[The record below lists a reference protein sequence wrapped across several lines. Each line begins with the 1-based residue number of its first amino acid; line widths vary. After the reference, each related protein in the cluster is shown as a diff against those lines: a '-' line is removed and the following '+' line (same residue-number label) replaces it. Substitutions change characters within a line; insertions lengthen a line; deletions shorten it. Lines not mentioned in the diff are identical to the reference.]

1 MQMVRILTTGGAG
14 FIGCHL
20 LKKLLVKKIGKIVVV
35 DNMSNANLLFN
46 DYVSANASETTF
58 SFYNEDIRNG
68 EAISDIIKT
77 EKIDTCIHLAAIVS
91 VLDSIT
97 NPKYALDVN
106 INGTSNVLEAC
117 SKAKVKNFVFLSSCA
132 AYGRDTK
139 LPLSEDQP
147 LEPLSPYG
155 ASKAAGEALV
165 SAYLRSKK
173 IHSGISL
180 RIFNVYGENQNP
192 LYAGAITRFI
202 ERLSKGLAPV
212 IYGNGKQTRDF
223 VHVDDVVK
231 AIMLA
236 AEFHNN
242 KFELPSYAFN
252 IGTGVPL
259 TITALANKMISMF
272 GLNLRPLY
280 SKAKSGEMQDC
291 YADTTKSRK
300 YLDFLAKEELESG
313 LLPLIIKAK
322 S

>member
-1 MQMVRILTTGGAG
+1 MARILTTGGAG
-14 FIGCHL
+14 FIGFHL
-20 LKKLLVKKIGKIVVV
+20 LKKLIAKKVGKSVVV
-35 DNMSNANLLFN
+35 DNLSNANHLFN
-46 DYVSANASETTF
+46 DYVSANESETTF

-68 EAISDIIKT
+68 EAIFNIIKT

-91 VLDSIT
+91 VLDSII
-97 NPKYALDVN
+97 NPEYTLDVN
-106 INGTSNVLEAC
+106 INGTFNVLEAC

-132 AYGRDTK
+132 VYGRGTI

-165 SAYLRSKK
+165 SAYIRSKK
-173 IHSGISL
+173 IHNGISL
-180 RIFNVYGENQNP
+180 RLFNVYGEDQNP

-202 ERLSKGLAPV
+202 ERLSKGSAPI
-212 IYGNGKQTRDF
+212 IYGNGRQTRDF
-223 VHVDDVVK
+223 VHVDDVVN
-231 AIMLA
+231 AILLA

-242 KFELPSYAFN
+242 RFELPSYAFN

-259 TITALANKMISMF
+259 TITDLANKMISMF
-272 GLNLRPLY
+272 ELNLRPFY
-280 SKAKSGEMQDC
+280 SEAKSGEIQDC
-291 YADTTKSRK
+291 YADTTKSYK

-313 LLPLIIKAK
+313 LLPLISKAK